1 MLGIWRLAR
10 TGGDVEQSESPP
22 GGAAVGHE
30 DIQPKVG
37 PPAGGADGHAMP
49 ETCDSDQPTW
59 ELEQDPLRVAGDAE
73 LIEILRAEGFAGRNY
88 DELVDR
94 LVRYALAVL
103 QNWIANGQIFILVE
117 KLGWGLPVTDRQRDR
132 LRRDFDEI
140 SGLATETVAPAFVK
154 FDQEALKGGGW
165 DPRGGTQLT
174 TFFLGAVIQSFPNA
188 FRRWARKEDPPLPS
202 GNVQTF
208 RTGGDPA
215 VRLSK
220 NHDREVLLNELSE
233 SQRRAVEMTESGYP
247 QAEIAKYLGTTERAV
262 EGLLRRSRAKL
273 RRYDR

>member
-1 MLGIWRLAR
+1 
-10 TGGDVEQSESPP
+10 VEQSESPP
-22 GGAAVGHE
+22 GGAAVRHE
-30 DIQPKVG
+30 YIQPKVE
-37 PPAGGADGHAMP
+37 PPAGGADGQAKP
-49 ETCDSDQPTW
+49 ETCDGNQTMW
-59 ELEQDPLRVAGDAE
+59 ELEEDPLRVAGDAE

-103 QNWIANGQIFILVE
+103 QGWIANGWIFVLVE
-117 KLGWGLPVTDRQRDR
+117 NLGWGLPVTDRQRDR

-140 SGLATETVAPAFVK
+140 SGLAAETVAPAFVK
-154 FDQEALKGGGW
+154 FEQEALKGGGW

-202 GNVQTF
+202 GNVQTL
-208 RTGGDPA
+208 RTAVDPA
-215 VRLSK
+215 VTLSQ
-220 NHDREVLLNELSE
+220 NHDREVLLSELSE
-233 SQRRAVEMTESGYP
+233 NQRRAIEMTESGYP
-247 QAEIAKYLGTTERAV
+247 QAEIAEYLGTTERAV